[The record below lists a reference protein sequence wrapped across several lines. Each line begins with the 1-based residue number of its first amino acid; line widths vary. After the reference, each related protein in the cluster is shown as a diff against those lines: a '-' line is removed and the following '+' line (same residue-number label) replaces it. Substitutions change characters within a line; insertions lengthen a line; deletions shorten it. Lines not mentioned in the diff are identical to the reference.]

1 MDYVIQGEN
10 TRKKR
15 RGPGWPQGI
24 LTFKVQMEE
33 EKTVKEHMKD
43 LSRKVRGKST
53 KYGAAERREE
63 LRKNERLSQRI
74 TKD

>member
-1 MDYVIQGEN
+1 
-10 TRKKR
+10 
-15 RGPGWPQGI
+15 
-24 LTFKVQMEE
+24 MEE
-33 EKTVKEHMKD
+33 EKTAKGHMED

-63 LRKNERLSQRI
+63 LMKNERLSQRT